1 MKGDLETMP
10 QRIISG
16 VYVIQNVITSDCY
29 VGSSVDIARRKLKH
43 FHQLRSNKHGNQH
56 LQSAYNKYG
65 HDSFLFAVHEEVAER
80 EDLVA
85 REQYWINQLLPRY
98 NKMLVVDDR
107 WQQSPESI
115 ELIREAR
122 SRQEITEEMLDALK
136 QGRLKR
142 LQGDDPEL
150 LKPRQGMK
158 NTEEH
163 NQKIALA
170 HTGMKSTPEAIEKMR
185 LSKLGTKQSAETIRK
200 RSEAMQGHDV
210 SEENRQKLA
219 ERSREMWANRTP
231 EEKRAV
237 TQKRSEEVKEKNRQR
252 MSELGK
258 DPERIERSRQ
268 ATLGLK
274 RSEETRQKQREAWE
288 LRKQRELENP
298 KPKVEDTRPP
308 KEYKLSAE
316 VRLKMSE
323 GRKASWDK
331 KKAAQAE
338 TIQQQTLF
346 D

>member
-1 MKGDLETMP
+1 MP

-16 VYVIQNVITSDCY
+16 VYVIQNVITGDCY

-65 HDSFLFAVHEEVAER
+65 HDSFLFNLHEEVAVR
-80 EDLVA
+80 EDLVG

-98 NKMLVVDDR
+98 NKMLVVEDR

-115 ELIREAR
+115 ELIKEAR
-122 SRQEITEEMLDALK
+122 SKQETTPAMLEALK
-136 QGRLKR
+136 QGQEVRKLVN
-142 LQGDDPEL
+142 P
-150 LKPRQGMK
+150 KPRQGMK
-158 NTEEH
+158 NTENH

-170 HTGMKSTPEAIEKMR
+170 HTGMKSTPESIEKSR
-185 LSKLGTKQSAETIRK
+185 AAKLGTKQSAETIRK
-200 RSEAMQGHDV
+200 RSEAMKGHDV
-210 SEENRQKLA
+210 SEENRQKLSV
-219 ERSREMWANRTP
+219 RSREMWANRTP
-231 EEKRAV
+231 EEKREV
-237 TQKRSEEVKEKNRQR
+237 TQKRSEETKEKNRQR

-308 KEYKLSAE
+308 KEYKISDEL
-316 VRLKMSE
+316 RLKMSE
-323 GRKASWDK
+323 GRKAAWDK